1 MRIRSSIFTKLFSTY
16 VLSSIAAFLIFS
28 TVLYVLF
35 QQDLKGDFLSTLH
48 AQHEQVERT
57 LQLAYEEGQNK
68 EAIIST
74 LGFNNDNSHK
84 NIYLYGE
91 NGELLHLFSDSEEPL
106 HIEQEFIE
114 QALSGNPVN
123 EFVNEKGHRI
133 FLMVSPIESNTL
145 VEFQEKVLV
154 IALHGY
160 DSVAKSIKGMFML
173 AGLITTIVATC
184 FLFLV
189 SKKLSAPL
197 QTMNVVAMEYARG
210 NFDRKV
216 KVAGDDEIGQLGETL
231 NHMAS
236 ELASLDNMRKEFV
249 ANVSHD
255 MRSPLTSI
263 NGFVGAMLDGTI
275 PQQDQKRYLHLMK
288 DETERLIKLV
298 NDLLDIARI
307 EAGQVSI
314 QPQNYN
320 ISEQIRK
327 LMAKL
332 EPQLTKQ
339 KLEIEIQSNQDDDLY
354 VFADKDRFDQVLGN
368 LIENAVHFSPQKGI
382 VTVRVLGIGREVS
395 ISIEDQGPGIPRE
408 ELSHIWD
415 RFFKVDKARSQKVGT
430 GIGLSI
436 VKHIIDLH
444 GARIDVE
451 SEVGNGTTFS
461 ITLPMASKIA
471 KE

>member
-1 MRIRSSIFTKLFSTY
+1 MKVKSSIFTKLFSTY

-28 TVLYVLF
+28 AVLYVLF
-35 QQDLKGDFLSTLH
+35 QKDLKQDFMDTLH
-48 AQHEQVERT
+48 AQHEQVVQT
-57 LQLAYEEGQNK
+57 LNLAYQEGQNK

-74 LGFNNDNSHK
+74 LGFITEDDHK
-84 NIYLYGE
+84 SIYIYGE
-91 NGELLHLFSDSEEPL
+91 DGDLIHLFSDSTDLFYIDSELIEE
-106 HIEQEFIE
+106 
-114 QALSGNPVN
+114 ALNGNPVN
-123 EFVNEKGHRI
+123 EFVNDKGHRI
-133 FLMVSPIESNTL
+133 FLMVTPIESG
-145 VEFQEKVLV
+145 VIDFEEKVLV

-160 DSVAKSIKGMFML
+160 NSVAKSIKSMFVL
-173 AGLITTIVATC
+173 AGLITTLVTTC

-197 QTMNVVAMEYARG
+197 RNMNEVAMEYARG
-210 NFDRKV
+210 DFNRKLEV
-216 KVAGDDEIGQLGETL
+216 TGNDEIGQLADTL
-231 NHMAS
+231 NHMAI

-275 PQQDQKRYLHLMK
+275 PHHEQKRYLYLMK

-327 LMAKL
+327 QIAKL

-339 KLEIEIQSNQDDDLY
+339 RLEIDIQSDRDEDIY
-354 VFADKDRFDQVLGN
+354 VFADRDRIDQVLGN
-368 LIENAVHFSPQKGI
+368 LMQNAVHFSPHKGL
-382 VTVRVLGIGREVS
+382 VTVTLLTKEKEVT
-395 ISIEDQGPGIPRE
+395 ISIEDQGQGIPKDQ
-408 ELSHIWD
+408 LNNIWN
-415 RFFKVDKARSQKVGT
+415 RFFKIDKARSQKVGT

-444 GARIDVE
+444 GANIEVE
-451 SEVGNGTTFS
+451 SEVGVGTKFL
-461 ITLPMASKIA
+461 ITLPIATKI
-471 KE
+471 ERE